1 MEDGSD
7 KNLLL
12 SMDEIVPTIESRV
25 PSNLSEGGTD
35 RFVIAIA
42 GPPAA
47 GKSTLARQL
56 IERLDGR
63 AGLLAM
69 DAYHFDDAVLNERG
83 HRDRKGA
90 PHTFDVASYALMLEA
105 LRRGG
110 TTYAVPE
117 FDRDLELSRNCA
129 SVVDANQSVLITEG
143 NYLLLNSEP
152 WAGLEPLFDLTVWV
166 EVDRAT
172 VEQRIRSRWSEAGI
186 PVAEAERRLHD
197 NDLANYRTVCEG
209 SRSANLT
216 VLTA

>member
-7 KNLLL
+7 KNRLL
-12 SMDEIVPTIESRV
+12 SMTEVVSAIESAIIE
-25 PSNLSEGGTD
+25 STD

-56 IERLDGR
+56 LERVDGR

-83 HRDRKGA
+83 HRERKGA
-90 PHTFDVASYALMLEA
+90 PHTFDVSSYALMLEA

-186 PVAEAERRLHD
+186 PVAEAERRLYE
-197 NDLANYRTVCEG
+197 NDLENYRTVYEG
-209 SRSANLT
+209 SRSADLT